1 KHPDGY
7 VYYGDTPDFIKGKI
21 YPYGNW

>member
-1 KHPDGY
+1 PDGY
-7 VYYGDTPDFIKGKI
+7 VYYGDIPDFIKGKI

>member
-1 KHPDGY
+1 PDGY

>member
-1 KHPDGY
+1 HPDGY